1 MNPTQRMEP
10 SHVAM
15 SDAALVRQATTRRR
29 ALPVLC
35 QRVAERLG
43 STVLAVLLAA
53 CAAPAPLSTSS
64 PTAPMLLTPTA
75 IAAPSETPMPT
86 ETPAGTLE
94 EHAYE
99 SALLGRAQ
107 RYAVYL
113 PAGYAETTV
122 TYPLAILLHG
132 RGDNLASWARVAPE
146 LDALIAA
153 GEVPP
158 LVAVFPDAPSSERAG
173 YYVDSAYTGGDA
185 PGAALETAFFVELMP
200 HIEAS
205 YRVHADRAGRLI
217 GGYSMGGFGALRYAL
232 AYPEVFGAALVLS
245 PAVYTPLPPADS
257 STREFGAFGRGE
269 MLFVDAIYE
278 RLNYPALV
286 NDFATSGLTLRLFI
300 AVGDDEYKNPDPADA
315 LHDIDLEAHLVFNR
329 LVRVPNISAEFR
341 VLDGGHGWDVWTP
354 AFVAGARYL
363 GPTLKPPE

>member
-1 MNPTQRMEP
+1 
-10 SHVAM
+10 
-15 SDAALVRQATTRRR
+15 
-29 ALPVLC
+29 
-35 QRVAERLG
+35 
-43 STVLAVLLAA
+43 
-53 CAAPAPLSTSS
+53 
-64 PTAPMLLTPTA
+64 
-75 IAAPSETPMPT
+75 MPT

>member
-1 MNPTQRMEP
+1 MNPM
-10 SHVAM
+10 
-15 SDAALVRQATTRRR
+15 
-29 ALPVLC
+29 
-35 QRVAERLG
+35 QRVAARVA
-43 STVLAVLLAA
+43 STALAVLLAA
-53 CAAPAPLSTSS
+53 CTSPPPDPS
-64 PTAPMLLTPTA
+64 PIAPMPRPQTPSA

-99 SALLGRAQ
+99 SAILGRAQ

-113 PAGYAETTV
+113 PAGYAETTL

-153 GEVPP
+153 GDLPP

-185 PGAALETAFFVELMP
+185 PGAALETAFFAELLP
-200 HIEAS
+200 HVEAS

-257 STREFGAFGRGE
+257 STREFGAFGVGDER
-269 MLFVDAIYE
+269 FVDDVYS

-286 NDFATSGLTLRLFI
+286 DDFTARGLGLRIFI
-300 AVGDDEYKNPDPADA
+300 AVGDDEYKHPDPADA
-315 LHDIDLEAHLVFNR
+315 VHDLDLEAHLLFNR
-329 LVRVPNISAEFR
+329 LARVPGITADLR

-354 AFVAGARYL
+354 AFVEGMRLL
-363 GPTLKPPE
+363 GPRLRRPE